1 MDAFKWFNSRDVRDY
16 LRKIN
21 YQFNTLE
28 TAWLVYSN
36 QSACLSE
43 QLSAFREII
52 DTMPDAILE
61 KPIQQVGINTLHEL
75 LKEYIK
81 IKENTLQ
88 KFSST
93 EDNPVFHAEWYDDE
107 TAPTRID
114 KAFLSEEECLKYIA
128 EKKWEIES
136 EREYSRFAIFRFYQD
151 GYIVKGY
158 NEKCFVSSIYDSR
171 YSHDETAVL
180 SYLSDIQ
187 PNFPLPFK
195 QGDILILSYSS
206 DRNFFLIDGAFV
218 LKKISKDYDKN
229 NEVESEYGDIGTIAW
244 GFFQHPDGSVYYE
257 NITNYMDL
265 EYFQGELNGKMR
277 ILTIIS
283 DFLGGKMELSR
294 FANTYHQILAEEYA
308 KDLYQMNNIC

>member
-28 TAWLVYSN
+28 TAWLVYCN

-93 EDNPVFHAEWYDDE
+93 EDNPVFQAEWYYNDSNI
-107 TAPTRID
+107 APTRID
-114 KAFLSEEECLKYIA
+114 KVFLSEEECLKYIA
-128 EKKWEIES
+128 EEKW
-136 EREYSRFAIFRFYQD
+136 EREYDQFAIFRLNQD

-195 QGDILILSYSS
+195 QGDILILNYPS
-206 DRNFFLIDGAFV
+206 DRNLFLIGGAFV

-229 NEVESEYGDIGTIAW
+229 NEVESEYGDIGTVAW

-265 EYFQGELNGKMR
+265 EYYRGELNGKMR

-308 KDLYQMNNIC
+308 KKIYIR